1 MHSEQGKSTG
11 PQEPLSGRLRM
22 EVSGRRHMTKEGHST
37 LALWTLGTGE
47 VWVRVARGFIVL

>member
-1 MHSEQGKSTG
+1 MSTG
-11 PQEPLSGRLRM
+11 PQEPLTARLRM

-47 VWVRVARGFIVL
+47 VWVRVGRGFIVL